1 MMDFEDLYL
10 CSQNYLY
17 ISPFLK
23 ILRNQ
28 EQTWLSGVIYLLV
41 CEFTRKMD
49 CWRTIYTWNSLI
61 WRTFI
66 LGKMI
71 IVLYWVICLVLF
83 IFTYKATISPKAK
96 LFDTYQ
102 GLFTTSQGNMMLIW
116 GPCSQFSSPMFGLS
130 ATEIANILIGTGRV

>member
-66 LGKMI
+66 LGKLV

-83 IFTYKATISPKAK
+83 IFTHKATISPKPSCLILTKAGSQP
-96 LFDTYQ
+96 LREIWCSSG
-102 GLFTTSQGNMMLIW
+102 GLAHNFQV
-116 GPCSQFSSPMFGLS
+116 PCLVCLQQK
-130 ATEIANILIGTGRV
+130 